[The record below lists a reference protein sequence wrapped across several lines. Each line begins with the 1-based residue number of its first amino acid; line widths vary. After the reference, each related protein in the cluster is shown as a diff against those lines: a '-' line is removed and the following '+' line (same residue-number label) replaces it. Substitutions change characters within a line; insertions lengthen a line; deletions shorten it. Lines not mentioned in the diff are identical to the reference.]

1 MGRNAR
7 SDSVVLEEVGLLLPF
22 LKRVF
27 VYATTSDDDGVAVII
42 FAESELGGEE
52 PRGDRP
58 VGDDFSI
65 LTHPGQEFHLELA
78 RIKGQHV
85 VLEFN
90 DDLSQRVVGARAQVW
105 HNRVSVNAVS
115 KLLPEPGKRLLGLG
129 DG

>member
-7 SDSVVLEEVGLLLPF
+7 SDSVVLEEV
-22 LKRVF
+22 
-27 VYATTSDDDGVAVII
+27 
-42 FAESELGGEE
+42 
-52 PRGDRP
+52 
-58 VGDDFSI
+58 
-65 LTHPGQEFHLELA
+65 GQEFHLELA

-129 DG
+129 NG